1 MGLVLSRESASE
13 DMEGLLYSFRK
24 AKKGK
29 AAREDFKTMAAKKQE
44 RMQKDKEAGNEKRK
58 VHDWPSELVFF
69 LRTVELLQG
78 MCAMTGHNVRVFCHG
93 PVLLPFCV
101 LYGFRGFGRESVD
114 GVDDPHGP
122 TGVG

>member
-78 MCAMTGHNVRVFCHG
+78 ICAMTGHNVSCCEFSPELVA
-93 PVLLPFCV
+93 VLRQVICV
-101 LYGFRGFGRESVD
+101 SS
-114 GVDDPHGP
+114 
-122 TGVG
+122 